1 MRPIIVSILAI
12 LIILVGLLFIVI
24 GIIGLIGSA
33 ALFYSQ
39 FQNIAPLTAVFSAIL
54 LVVGLIL
61 LVSGLGLWRLQL
73 WAWALALIV
82 VIFSLIGEVGRYA
95 VERGTFSTFS
105 FILEV
110 VLLIYLLAVRKHFT

>member
-12 LIILVGLLFIVI
+12 LIVLVGLLFIVI

-33 ALFYSQ
+33 ALLYTQ
-39 FQNIAPLTAVFSAIL
+39 FQNIAPLTAVASAIL

-82 VIFSLIGEVGRYA
+82 VILSLLSEVARFA
-95 VERGTFSTFS
+95 VQGGTFSSFS

-110 VLLIYLLAVRKHFT
+110 VLLIYLLAVKKHFT